1 MMGRG
6 GRTRKVLS
14 AEGSRTT
21 LAAMSRSAPRI
32 FVAQTLADSWLSARE
47 VQLERDLLRLAEAG
61 GGPVTH
67 LFINPAV
74 FFERIDGTDTD
85 VHDVVGRVKTAQ
97 ELAQM
102 GADHYESSVVMG
114 DYAYTVVPGYL
125 ATPVDAKGAEQA
137 LDGGAWTRLVG
148 QLESFGS

>member
-1 MMGRG
+1 M
-6 GRTRKVLS
+6 
-14 AEGSRTT
+14 
-21 LAAMSRSAPRI
+21 PRI
-32 FVAQTLADSWLSARE
+32 FVAQTLADSWLSAGR
-47 VQLERDLLRLAEAG
+47 VSLERDLLRLPAVQG
-61 GGPVTH
+61 GAVTD

-74 FFERIDGTDTD
+74 FFERIDGSESD

-125 ATPVDAKGAEQA
+125 AIPVDPKGAELR
-137 LDGGAWTRLVG
+137 LDGVAWGRLVG
-148 QLESFGS
+148 QIESFGS

>member
-1 MMGRG
+1 M
-6 GRTRKVLS
+6 
-14 AEGSRTT
+14 
-21 LAAMSRSAPRI
+21 PRI
-32 FVAQTLADSWLSARE
+32 FVAQTLADSWLSAGR
-47 VQLERDLLRLAEAG
+47 VQLERDLLRVSDVG
-61 GGPVTH
+61 GGPTTD

-74 FFERIDGTDTD
+74 FFERIDGTESD

-125 ATPVDAKGAEQA
+125 AIPVDSKGTELK
-137 LDGGAWTRLVG
+137 LDAPAWSRIVH
-148 QLESFGS
+148 QVESLGS

>member
-1 MMGRG
+1 M
-6 GRTRKVLS
+6 
-14 AEGSRTT
+14 
-21 LAAMSRSAPRI
+21 PRI
-32 FVAQTLADSWLSARE
+32 FVAQSLADQWLSAGR
-47 VQLERDLLRLAEAG
+47 VQLERDLLRLPHLG
-61 GGPVTH
+61 GAAPATD

-74 FFERIDGTDTD
+74 FFERIDGSEAD

-125 ATPVDAKGAEQA
+125 AVPVDPKGAELK
-137 LDGGAWTRLVG
+137 LDGVAWNRLLG
-148 QLESFGS
+148 QIESLGLGS